1 MTQAQESL
9 ARFQAR
15 REEALSKVDVDLSRI
30 PEKLS
35 GNVTDIPRQCLSQ
48 EDIGI
53 TESSAQSL
61 LASLAE
67 GTLTATTVT
76 KAFLR
81 RAVVAQKLVSWGS
94 RFIRRVAEIK
104 AKKKHPDLCHLGQL
118 CS

>member
-1 MTQAQESL
+1 MTQAQDSL

-53 TESSAQSL
+53 TESSAQFL
-61 LASLAE
+61 ITSLAE
-67 GTLTATTVT
+67 GVLTATQVT

-81 RAVVAQKLVSWGS
+81 RAVIAQKLVSWSNGLFRS
-94 RFIRRVAEIK
+94 VVNYTF
-104 AKKKHPDLCHLGQL
+104 
-118 CS
+118 